1 MSDPNPPASAPAA
14 TPGRKKLVLII
25 AIAAVLLAGGGIGA
39 YFMSQP
45 SGKDAAHPEAG
56 AATVQAEP
64 IYVALDPAF
73 VVNFESNDLV
83 RFLQVSVQ
91 VMTRDPAAVELVK
104 RHDPVIRNGLL
115 LLLSGQHYRT
125 LSSTEGKEKLRQ
137 AALAE
142 VRKVV
147 AAQGGKAA
155 DINDLYFTSF
165 VMQ

>member
-1 MSDPNPPASAPAA
+1 MSDPNPPAEAPAA
-14 TPGRKKLVLII
+14 KPGRKKLILIV

-39 YFMSQP
+39 YFMMQP
-45 SGKDAAHPEAG
+45 SDKEAAETAGKAE
-56 AATVQAEP
+56 VQADP
-64 IYVALDPAF
+64 IYVALDPPF
-73 VVNFESNDLV
+73 VVNFESNELV

-91 VMTRDPAAVELVK
+91 VMTRDPAVVELVK

-115 LLLSGQHYRT
+115 LLLSGQSYQT

-137 AALAE
+137 SALEA

-147 AAQGGKAA
+147 AAQGGKSE

>member
-1 MSDPNPPASAPAA
+1 M
-14 TPGRKKLVLII
+14 
-25 AIAAVLLAGGGIGA
+25 
-39 YFMSQP
+39 MQP
-45 SGKDAAHPEAG
+45 SDQDASEGEKKAE
-56 AATVQAEP
+56 VLAEP

-91 VMTRDPAAVELVK
+91 VMTRDPAVVELVT

-115 LLLSGQHYRT
+115 LLLSGQNYQT
-125 LSSTEGKEKLRQ
+125 LSSTEGKERLRQ
-137 AALAE
+137 SALEA

-147 AAQGGKAA
+147 AAQGGKSD
-155 DINDLYFTSF
+155 DIQDLYFTTF

>member
-1 MSDPNPPASAPAA
+1 MSDPNSPAEAPAA
-14 TPGRKKLVLII
+14 KPGRKKLILIL
-25 AIAAVLLAGGGIGA
+25 AIAVVLLAGGGIGA
-39 YFMSQP
+39 YFMLQP
-45 SGKDAAHPEAG
+45 SDKDAAHAEKAPE
-56 AATVQAEP
+56 VLAEP

-73 VVNFESNDLV
+73 VVNFESNELV

-115 LLLSGQHYRT
+115 LLLSGQNYQT

-137 AALAE
+137 SALEE

-147 AAQGGKAA
+147 AAQGGKSE
-155 DINDLYFTSF
+155 DIHDLYFTTF